1 MGGASKT
8 LPLSGGG
15 ENKEVT
21 EWQIIL
27 EAIEEEELFCFVF
40 LMFLFLLFGK
50 ALVIMG
56 QVWSRPVVSGLT
68 TSTWVFDRGPVAHLG
83 SVRGREAREEEGRV
97 C

>member
-40 LMFLFLLFGK
+40 LMFLFSLF
-50 ALVIMG
+50 
-56 QVWSRPVVSGLT
+56 W
-68 TSTWVFDRGPVAHLG
+68 
-83 SVRGREAREEEGRV
+83 
-97 C
+97 

>member
-27 EAIEEEELFCFVF
+27 EVIEEEELLFFFNVSVFVV
-40 LMFLFLLFGK
+40 
-50 ALVIMG
+50 LVR
-56 QVWSRPVVSGLT
+56 VW
-68 TSTWVFDRGPVAHLG
+68 
-83 SVRGREAREEEGRV
+83 
-97 C
+97 